1 MASLDPYLK
10 LVAGR
15 AALKLVLAPGRRPS
29 MHSHDGSR
37 ELGQAVSAG
46 QISTVMLELLGASER
61 ALFSQGKPLIGH
73 YVTADFRFQ
82 FQVRHSA
89 AGPEVD
95 FINQTLMAQTFIPL
109 SEAEGIVS
117 GGQTPEG
124 GRIPIDAL
132 LLLLPALKAS
142 DLHLSVG
149 CRPFFRINGD
159 LWEQPEGPV
168 LSDSEM
174 QDLLFPI
181 VGEAERQDFENKGS
195 CDFAR
200 EVAKVGRFRFNIFK
214 EARGLA
220 AAVRLI
226 PQELLSAEQLRLPK
240 AARLLASLP
249 KGLVLVTG
257 PTGSGKTTTLAA
269 ILDLVNR
276 TRSDHILTLE
286 APIEFRHA
294 NKKCLVQQREVG
306 RHTMSF
312 REALRDALREDP
324 DVVLLGEMR
333 DLETIAA
340 AIETANTGH
349 LVFGTL
355 HTATA
360 IGTVNRIID
369 IFPADQQKQVRAA
382 LAESLKAVISQT
394 LLKRKG
400 GGRVAAQEVLIV
412 TPSVSTL
419 IREQKAHQIANM
431 MQTGREI
438 GMQTLNDELL
448 RLVREGTVDPL
459 EAYRKAPERGE
470 LLRAFA
476 ANAVVFTPPADWES
490 IS

>member
-10 LVAGR
+10 LVVSR
-15 AALKLVLAPGRRPS
+15 QALKLALVPGARPC
-29 MHSHDGSR
+29 MQSHNGSK
-37 ELGQAVSAG
+37 ELGQPVSTG
-46 QISTVMLELLGASER
+46 QIDAVMYELLSEVER
-61 ALFSQGKPLIGH
+61 ALYNERRPLIGQ
-73 YVTADFRFQ
+73 YATDEFRFQ
-82 FQVRHSA
+82 FQVRHGA
-89 AGPEVD
+89 KGPEVD

-109 SEAEGIVS
+109 SEAETVPAA
-117 GGQTPEG
+117 PETAAALL
-124 GRIPIDAL
+124 PIDRL
-132 LLLLPALKAS
+132 LLLMPKLKAS
-142 DLHLSVG
+142 DLHLCAG
-149 CRPFFRINGD
+149 CRPYFRINGD
-159 LWEQPEGPV
+159 LSEQPVGQAF
-168 LSDSEM
+168 SDGEL
-174 QDLLFPI
+174 QDLLFQI
-181 VGEAERQDFENKGS
+181 IGDTERSDFATKGS

-200 EVAKVGRFRFNIFK
+200 EVAGVGRFRFNVFK
-214 EARGLA
+214 EARGMA

-257 PTGSGKTTTLAA
+257 PTGSGKSTTLAA
-269 ILDLVNR
+269 VLDLVNR
-276 TRSDHILTLE
+276 TRNEHILTLE
-286 APIEFRHA
+286 APIEFRHP

-306 RHTMSF
+306 RHTNNF
-312 REALRDALREDP
+312 KDALRDALREDP

-400 GGRVAAQEVLIV
+400 GGRVAVQEVLIV
-412 TPSVSTL
+412 TPSVAAL
-419 IREQKAHQIANM
+419 IREQKVHQIANM

-448 RLVREGTVDPL
+448 RLVREGTVEPL

-476 ANAVVFTPPADWES
+476 SNAVVFTPPLDLET